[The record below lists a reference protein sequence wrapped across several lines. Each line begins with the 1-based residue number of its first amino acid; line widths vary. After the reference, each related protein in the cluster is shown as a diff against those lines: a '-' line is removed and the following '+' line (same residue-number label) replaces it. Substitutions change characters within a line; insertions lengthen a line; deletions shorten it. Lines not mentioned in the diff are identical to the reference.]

1 MTYRNLNV
9 PDKFTIRLPEAQAE
23 DLRKLAG
30 QKGFTN
36 PTAYI
41 RHLITEHLE
50 RNNHASLQ
58 DELFAITTELGAI
71 KTSLATIENDRLP
84 TLDNV
89 IEGNMRRLANGIEDV
104 LQTVAKTPKHLAETR
119 AQFVQH
125 RADVDAEFL
134 TMLNMLETVLTLLRP
149 VYSTS
154 SLAYDRLAAGDKVPA
169 DKEYEMISHDAV
181 SASTRARSDAKGR
194 INAHNFN
201 VTTGADK

>member
-9 PDKFTIRLPEAQAE
+9 PDKFTIRLPQAQAE
-23 DLRKLAG
+23 DLRKLAI
-30 QKGFTN
+30 QNGFTSA
-36 PTAYI
+36 TSYI
-41 RHLITEHLE
+41 KHLITDNLQ
-50 RNNHASLQ
+50 RNHHASLQ
-58 DELFAITTELGAI
+58 DELFAITTELGVI
-71 KTSLATIENDRLP
+71 KASLAAIENDRLP

-104 LQTVAKTPKHLAETR
+104 LQTVTRTPKHLAETR

-154 SLAYDRLAAGDKVPA
+154 SLTYDRLPAGEKVPA
-169 DKEYEMISHDAV
+169 DKEYEMISHDAI

-201 VTTGADK
+201 VTTGADQ

>member
-1 MTYRNLNV
+1 MKIPNSYDDN
-9 PDKFTIRLPEAQAE
+9 KFTLRLNTHQAQQVRDLAIERGFPNVSALIRSIIHDYLTDEEGQAV
-23 DLRKLAG
+23 R
-30 QKGFTN
+30 T
-36 PTAYI
+36 
-41 RHLITEHLE
+41 HLHKITEEIEAL
-50 RNNHASLQ
+50 RTSV
-58 DELFAITTELGAI
+58 TT
-71 KTSLATIENDRLP
+71 LANERLP
-84 TLDNV
+84 TLDSN
-89 IEGNMRRLANGIEDV
+89 IESSMRRLAHGIEDV
-104 LQTVAKTPKHLAETR
+104 LQTVARTPKHLAETR

-154 SLAYDRLAAGDKVPA
+154 SLTYDRLPAGEKVPA

-201 VTTGADK
+201 VTTGADQ